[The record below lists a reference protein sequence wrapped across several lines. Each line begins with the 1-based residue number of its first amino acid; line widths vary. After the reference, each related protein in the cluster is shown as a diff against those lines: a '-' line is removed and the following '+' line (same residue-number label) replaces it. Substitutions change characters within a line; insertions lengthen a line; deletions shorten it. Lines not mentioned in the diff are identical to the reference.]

1 MLQPKPSETPFG
13 SNPIQNSNQFI
24 PNFWKVGKRTGC
36 TWSITLLVVTECSLN
51 RNREQT
57 SCCFCREFDMNWVQ
71 NEFAATNQVLNLLLH
86 VINRN
91 QNKFATTN
99 RVLNLLHVLI
109 AENTVAKQKHGLKKQ
124 LDIPQILSHINSR
137 AEPLYLV
144 HFFLACFHLRRI
156 NFFWPKKR
164 SVLQRDRDIGGSVR
178 KFSWERFSSG
188 NKRKNVV
195 SNPSTLHHPNM
206 KQCLLFLPKGVCS
219 EVPRKV
225 PGKSWDIVEVLV
237 WALGWLRVGSRFQ
250 W

>member
-1 MLQPKPSETPFG
+1 MCIQPDPEFE
-13 SNPIQNSNQFI
+13 PIHSI
-24 PNFWKVGKRTGC
+24 VCFWKVGKRTGC
-36 TWSITLLVVTECSLN
+36 TWSITLSVVTECSLN

-57 SCCFCREFDMNWVQ
+57 SCCFCRGFDMNWVQ

-86 VINRN
+86 VINRS

-109 AENTVAKQKHGLKKQ
+109 AENTVVKQKHGLKKQ
-124 LDIPQILSHINSR
+124 LDIPQTLSHISSR
-137 AEPLYLV
+137 AEPLYLL
-144 HFFLACFHLRRI
+144 HFFFGMFPFKKGQFFLTKKTFGLATGSGHR
-156 NFFWPKKR
+156 
-164 SVLQRDRDIGGSVR
+164 GSVR